1 MSSSHAPTVP
11 ARRMVESI
19 LAEYHPKTVAEL
31 VSIALANNPLD
42 EMNFVECVKSMVD
55 EGVLSVA
62 KPIYKIKSV
71 SEFFRTPTLA
81 GWFWATVG
89 ATLFSVVA
97 IAVTPDLFPVSLVK
111 WILGSALVL
120 YLPGYAF
127 LRFLNTDAL
136 QFERLERVA
145 LSLGVSLVLVS
156 LIGVALNYT
165 PWGIGLPTITVSLSA
180 FTIAMAIAAATR
192 EYFNLNEN
200 TSDLGVNSKSLG

>member
-1 MSSSHAPTVP
+1 MSASHASTTS
-11 ARRMVESI
+11 ARRLVESI

-31 VSIALANNPLD
+31 VSIALANNPLN

-55 EGVLSVA
+55 EGFLPVA
-62 KPIYKIKSV
+62 KPIYKTKSV
-71 SEFFRTPTLA
+71 SGFLRTPTLA
-81 GWFWATVG
+81 GWFWATVT
-89 ATLFSVVA
+89 ATLFSIVA

-136 QFERLERVA
+136 QLDRLERFA

-156 LIGVALNYT
+156 LIAVALNYT
-165 PWGIGLPTITVSLSA
+165 PWWIGLPTITASLGT
-180 FTIAMAIAAATR
+180 FTIAMAIAAAMR
-192 EYFNLNEN
+192 EYFDLNE
-200 TSDLGVNSKSLG
+200 SASELGVKSLG